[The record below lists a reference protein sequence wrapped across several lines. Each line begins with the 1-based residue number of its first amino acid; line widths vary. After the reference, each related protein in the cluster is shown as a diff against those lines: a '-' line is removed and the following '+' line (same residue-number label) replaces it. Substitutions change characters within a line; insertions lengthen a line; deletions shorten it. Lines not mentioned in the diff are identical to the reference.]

1 MFISER
7 KFIDNKYP
15 HIFLKKNSFIVH
27 YSSHSNLI
35 VTKVYIAIIKLN
47 LKSKVC
53 PISYF
58 SAMINT
64 SQRKKIM
71 SMKFFTMIILAI
83 FFLILNNLQIILE
96 KVDLI

>member
-1 MFISER
+1 
-7 KFIDNKYP
+7 
-15 HIFLKKNSFIVH
+15 
-27 YSSHSNLI
+27 
-35 VTKVYIAIIKLN
+35 
-47 LKSKVC
+47 
-53 PISYF
+53 
-58 SAMINT
+58 MINT